1 MRKNISLKWLEKNLA
16 CGKACQRFE
25 KMFGQ
30 ITTVKEV
37 VDALHKLK
45 RDDWEGWLLAQEPS
59 LTTTMLKHGADI
71 HADNDHVIRWA
82 VLRGSFKVVELLLK
96 HGADIHVSNDY
107 ALRVAATRGYTRIA
121 NLLRKS
127 V

>member
-107 ALRVAATRGYTRIA
+107 ALRVAAARGYTRIA